1 MLSSQRKMCENE
13 KIKKKSSRKERPV
26 KHNAH
31 WRKSLP
37 RTKATTELF
46 IRARLRDKRYSNFNF
61 FSSFTSFLSI
71 FFFNCKT
78 LDSFYTSSTI
88 CSQCSLA
95 GIWLIKNFRQ
105 SLRFCVECD
114 FSSDFTLP
122 QVHFLCSPRRTFVC
136 RCHLYTNRRREREKE
151 KNFLSAAPPACHYL
165 VDSLFFL
172 ARRFYLE
179 RLIGAGGDGLE
190 ENI

>member
-1 MLSSQRKMCENE
+1 MHIDANLFLEQKQRRNYLFG
-13 KIKKKSSRKERPV
+13 RV
-26 KHNAH
+26 Y
-31 WRKSLP
+31 
-37 RTKATTELF
+37 ATNDIQIL
-46 IRARLRDKRYSNFNF
+46 IF

-136 RCHLYTNRRREREKE
+136 RCHLYTNRRRRERGRK
-151 KNFLSAAPPACHYL
+151 KLSFRRPTSLPLSRWFSFLSGSSLLFGEINRCRRRRPRRKYIVSAVSHLTL
-165 VDSLFFL
+165 VFQ
-172 ARRFYLE
+172 
-179 RLIGAGGDGLE
+179 
-190 ENI
+190 